1 MSPVLSPEAVDLVGY
16 AAATCTTA
24 SWIPQ
29 VVRTWRTRSAHDLSL
44 GMLATFS
51 TGVLLWLL
59 FGLALGSRPIIL
71 ANAVTLALNLLL
83 VALRVRLAGGRT

>member
-1 MSPVLSPEAVDLVGY
+1 MGPVLSPEAIDLLGY

-29 VVRTWRTRSAHDLSL
+29 VVRTWRSRSADDLSL
-44 GMLATFS
+44 GMLTAFS

-83 VALRVRLAGGRT
+83 VVLRVRLAGR